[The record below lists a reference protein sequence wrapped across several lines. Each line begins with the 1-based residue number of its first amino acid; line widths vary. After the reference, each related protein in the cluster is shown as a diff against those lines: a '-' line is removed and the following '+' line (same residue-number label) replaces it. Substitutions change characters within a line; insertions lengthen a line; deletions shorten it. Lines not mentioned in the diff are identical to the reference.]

1 MTEPRDPRFV
11 DGSLDGQLA
20 DVIAERVVELLH
32 GAERTPARLVDAAT
46 VAEWL
51 GVSRDYV
58 YAHADELGVKRIGNG
73 PRGCLRFD
81 LDRVLSTPTS
91 CFTGR
96 ESRTPKQP
104 VGTGKSAHRRGGSTG
119 SSTKLLPIRGSATPA
134 ESDRAHPR

>member
-11 DGSLDGQLA
+11 DGSLDRQLA

-32 GAERTPARLVDAAT
+32 GAERSPARLVDAAT

-96 ESRTPKQP
+96 ESQTPKQP
-104 VGTGKSAHRRGGSTG
+104 GAKGNPAGRRLRSMG
-119 SSTKLLPIRGSATPA
+119 SSPKLLPIRGSKAQ
-134 ESDRAHPR
+134 D